1 MLRWRLLSSD
11 YFILEMIIKAF
22 PWGRAQVGGV
32 PRAPVLAA
40 AQRGLG
46 RGRGAGL
53 RGRARPVPR
62 RAPLGPAARCLRP
75 HERAGVLAQRARVW
89 YARASPLW
97 PLCWWPWRC
106 WLCCPVSVR
115 LVIDATGV
123 RRAPA
128 FVYPYGDRLA

>member
-1 MLRWRLLSSD
+1 MTD
-11 YFILEMIIKAF
+11 YFILEMIIEPF
-22 PWGRAQVGGV
+22 SWGRAQVGGV

-40 AQRGLG
+40 AQRAAARGAAGARGG
-46 RGRGAGL
+46 RGP

-128 FVYPYGDRLA
+128 FVYPCGDRLA